1 MDFPT
6 RSSTPNRALAWAL
19 LSQSIW
25 LPLLAID
32 VHDRWQA
39 QMRVQREIAEASMR
53 RSPKVE
59 TPQIQRSGAVATTTG
74 KLKDTGLLLGS
85 ASRSPLNPSD
95 RTGVVSEA
103 GLAGFAPTEPSH
115 SLNAAP
121 TGNSP
126 IATTKAAG
134 PGEPELRREGSSLGL
149 STPAT
154 WPNPLLQTFN
164 RAELLGGSLGLSDLN
179 TAAMP
184 PLAMAERAR
193 WQRSGDPL
201 APLPGA
207 WREPMRRALHGLSTS
222 KGVATSVTA
231 ARVVHVPSLRVRQST
246 PVPLA
251 VQPDGSVDILTK
263 PDNPVVVDEIRQWSS
278 RQPTSGQAGVTA
290 AVVHLEPLPEAP
302 RESQPAPTQTST
314 AAPIQAPVAT
324 NSRPAAAQPAVA
336 PSPPPVAATPAPL
349 AAAPAP
355 VAAAPAPEAAA
366 PPPPAAAPSAS
377 SAIPPGSGTGASIP

>member
-1 MDFPT
+1 MDRNP

-25 LPLLAID
+25 LPLLALD

-39 QMRVQREIAEASMR
+39 QIRVQREIAEAASR
-53 RSPKVE
+53 RSPRGE
-59 TPQIQRSGAVATTTG
+59 IPQIQLPGGMTTAAS

-85 ASRSPLNPSD
+85 ATRSPLNDSD
-95 RTGVVSEA
+95 RTGIVSEA
-103 GLAGFAPTEPSH
+103 GLAGFASTGLSHRLNPGRTTPPLVTPT
-115 SLNAAP
+115 AA
-121 TGNSP
+121 S
-126 IATTKAAG
+126 G
-134 PGEPELRREGSSLGL
+134 PGEPQLRRGTSPLGL
-149 STPAT
+149 STTANS
-154 WPNPLLQTFN
+154 PNLLFQTFN

-179 TAAMP
+179 TPAMP

-201 APLPGA
+201 APLPGT
-207 WREPMRRALHGLSTS
+207 WREPMRRALHGLATS
-222 KGVATSVTA
+222 KGAANSVTA

-263 PDNPVVVDEIRQWSS
+263 PDNPAVVDEIRQWSS

-302 RESQPAPTQTST
+302 RDPQPAPIPTST
-314 AAPIQAPVAT
+314 AAPIQTPVST
-324 NSRPAAAQPAVA
+324 NSRPAAAEPTVA
-336 PSPPPVAATPAPL
+336 PSPPPVAA
-349 AAAPAP
+349 
-355 VAAAPAPEAAA
+355 APAPEVAA

-377 SAIPPGSGTGASIP
+377 SSLPPGSATGASIP

>member
-1 MDFPT
+1 MDRHP

-25 LPLLAID
+25 LPLLALD

-39 QMRVQREIAEASMR
+39 QIRVQREIAEAASR
-53 RSPKVE
+53 RSPRGE
-59 TPQIQRSGAVATTTG
+59 IPQIQLPGGVTTAAS

-85 ASRSPLNPSD
+85 ATRSPLNDSD
-95 RTGVVSEA
+95 RTGTVSEA
-103 GLAGFAPTEPSH
+103 GLASFASTGLSHRLNPGRTATPLVTPTTAS
-115 SLNAAP
+115 
-121 TGNSP
+121 
-126 IATTKAAG
+126 G
-134 PGEPELRREGSSLGL
+134 PGEPQLRRGTSPLGL
-149 STPAT
+149 AT
-154 WPNPLLQTFN
+154 TANSPNLLFQTFN

-179 TAAMP
+179 TPAMP

-201 APLPGA
+201 APLPGT
-207 WREPMRRALHGLSTS
+207 WREPMRRALHGLATS
-222 KGVATSVTA
+222 KGAATSVTA

-263 PDNPVVVDEIRQWSS
+263 PDNPAVVDEIRQWSS

-302 RESQPAPTQTST
+302 RDPQPAPIPTST
-314 AAPIQAPVAT
+314 AAPIQTPVAT
-324 NSRPAAAQPAVA
+324 NSRPAAAEPAVA
-336 PSPPPVAATPAPL
+336 PSPPPVAA
-349 AAAPAP
+349 
-355 VAAAPAPEAAA
+355 APAPEVAA

-377 SAIPPGSGTGASIP
+377 SSLPPGSATGASIP

>member
-1 MDFPT
+1 MDRHP

-25 LPLLAID
+25 LPLLALD

-39 QMRVQREIAEASMR
+39 QIRVQREIAEAASR
-53 RSPKVE
+53 RSPRE
-59 TPQIQRSGAVATTTG
+59 EIPQIQLPGGVTTAAS

-85 ASRSPLNPSD
+85 ATRSPLNDSD
-95 RTGVVSEA
+95 RTGMVSEA
-103 GLAGFAPTEPSH
+103 GLANFASTGLSHRLNPGRTATPLVTPT
-115 SLNAAP
+115 AA
-121 TGNSP
+121 S
-126 IATTKAAG
+126 G
-134 PGEPELRREGSSLGL
+134 PGEPQLRRGTSPLGL
-149 STPAT
+149 STTANS
-154 WPNPLLQTFN
+154 PNLLFQTFN

-179 TAAMP
+179 TPAMP

-201 APLPGA
+201 APLPGT
-207 WREPMRRALHGLSTS
+207 WREPMRRALHGLATS
-222 KGVATSVTA
+222 KGAATSVTA

-263 PDNPVVVDEIRQWSS
+263 PDNPAVVDEIRQWSS

-302 RESQPAPTQTST
+302 RDPQPAPIPTST
-314 AAPIQAPVAT
+314 AAPIQTPVAT
-324 NSRPAAAQPAVA
+324 NSRPAAAEPAVA
-336 PSPPPVAATPAPL
+336 PSTP
-349 AAAPAP
+349 P
-355 VAAAPAPEAAA
+355 VAAAPAPEVAA

-377 SAIPPGSGTGASIP
+377 SSLPPGSATGASIP

>member
-1 MDFPT
+1 MDFPP
-6 RSSTPNRALAWAL
+6 RSSAPNRALAWAL

-25 LPLLAID
+25 LPLLALD

-39 QMRVQREIAEASMR
+39 QIRVQRQIAEAAGR
-53 RSPKVE
+53 RSPQGE
-59 TPQIQRSGAVATTTG
+59 IPQIQRPGAATTTTG

-95 RTGVVSEA
+95 RTGMVSEA
-103 GLAGFAPTEPSH
+103 GLPGFALTGPSH
-115 SLNAAP
+115 SLNAAR
-121 TGNSP
+121 TGNP
-126 IATTKAAG
+126 PVATTSAAG
-134 PGEPELRREGSSLGL
+134 PGEPESRREASSLGL
-149 STPAT
+149 SSLET

-184 PLAMAERAR
+184 PLALAERAR
-193 WQRSGDPL
+193 WQSSGDPL

-207 WREPMRRALHGLSTS
+207 WREPMRRALQGLATS
-222 KGVATSVTA
+222 KGAATSVTA

-263 PDNPVVVDEIRQWSS
+263 PDNPAVVDEIRQWSS

-302 RESQPAPTQTST
+302 RDPQPAPIPTST
-314 AAPIQAPVAT
+314 AAPIQAPLAT
-324 NSRPAAAQPAVA
+324 NSRPAAAEPAVA
-336 PSPPPVAATPAPL
+336 PSPPPVAA
-349 AAAPAP
+349 
-355 VAAAPAPEAAA
+355 APAPEVAA
-366 PPPPAAAPSAS
+366 PPTPAAPPSAS

>member
-1 MDFPT
+1 MDRHP

-25 LPLLAID
+25 LPLLALD

-39 QMRVQREIAEASMR
+39 QIRVQREIAEAASR
-53 RSPKVE
+53 RSPRGE
-59 TPQIQRSGAVATTTG
+59 IPQIQLPGGVTTAAS

-85 ASRSPLNPSD
+85 ATRSPLNDSD
-95 RTGVVSEA
+95 RTGMVSEA
-103 GLAGFAPTEPSH
+103 GLASFASTGLSHKLNPGRTATPLVTPT
-115 SLNAAP
+115 AA
-121 TGNSP
+121 S
-126 IATTKAAG
+126 G
-134 PGEPELRREGSSLGL
+134 PGEPQLRRGTSPLGL
-149 STPAT
+149 STTANS
-154 WPNPLLQTFN
+154 PNLLFQTFN

-179 TAAMP
+179 TPAMP

-201 APLPGA
+201 APLPGT
-207 WREPMRRALHGLSTS
+207 WREPMRRALHGLATS
-222 KGVATSVTA
+222 KGAATSVTA

-263 PDNPVVVDEIRQWSS
+263 PDNPAVVDEIRQWSS

-302 RESQPAPTQTST
+302 RDPQPAPIPTST
-314 AAPIQAPVAT
+314 AAPIQTPVAT
-324 NSRPAAAQPAVA
+324 NSRPAAAEPSVA
-336 PSPPPVAATPAPL
+336 PSPPPVAA
-349 AAAPAP
+349 
-355 VAAAPAPEAAA
+355 APAPEVAA

-377 SAIPPGSGTGASIP
+377 SSLPPGSATGASTP

>member
-1 MDFPT
+1 MDRHP

-25 LPLLAID
+25 LPLLALD

-39 QMRVQREIAEASMR
+39 QIRVQREIAEAASR
-53 RSPKVE
+53 RSPRGE
-59 TPQIQRSGAVATTTG
+59 IPQIQLPGGVTTAAS

-85 ASRSPLNPSD
+85 ATRSPLNDSD
-95 RTGVVSEA
+95 RTGMVSEA
-103 GLAGFAPTEPSH
+103 GLASFASTGLSHRLNPGRTTTPLVTPT
-115 SLNAAP
+115 AA
-121 TGNSP
+121 S
-126 IATTKAAG
+126 G
-134 PGEPELRREGSSLGL
+134 PGEPQLRRGTSPLGL
-149 STPAT
+149 STSANS
-154 WPNPLLQTFN
+154 PNLLFQTFN

-179 TAAMP
+179 TPAMP

-201 APLPGA
+201 APLPGT
-207 WREPMRRALHGLSTS
+207 WREPMRRALHGLATS
-222 KGVATSVTA
+222 KGAATSVTA

-263 PDNPVVVDEIRQWSS
+263 PDNPAVVDEIRQWSS

-302 RESQPAPTQTST
+302 RDPQPAPIPTST
-314 AAPIQAPVAT
+314 AAPIQTPVAT
-324 NSRPAAAQPAVA
+324 NSRPAAAEPAVA
-336 PSPPPVAATPAPL
+336 PSPPPVAA
-349 AAAPAP
+349 
-355 VAAAPAPEAAA
+355 APAPEVAA

-377 SAIPPGSGTGASIP
+377 SSLPPGSATGASIP

>member
-1 MDFPT
+1 MDRNSRP
-6 RSSTPNRALAWAL
+6 SVPNRALAWAL

-25 LPLLAID
+25 LPLLALD

-39 QMRVQREIAEASMR
+39 QIRVQREIAEAASR
-53 RSPKVE
+53 RSPQAE
-59 TPQIQRSGAVATTTG
+59 IPQIQRPDAMTTATG

-95 RTGVVSEA
+95 RAGMVSEV
-103 GLAGFAPTEPSH
+103 GLAGFAPTGPSH
-115 SLNAAP
+115 TQNP
-121 TGNSP
+121 RR
-126 IATTKAAG
+126 TTNPPVTSTASG
-134 PGEPELRREGSSLGL
+134 PGEPELRRGNAPLGL
-149 STPAT
+149 STTAN

-164 RAELLGGSLGLSDLN
+164 KAELLGGTLGLSDLN
-179 TAAMP
+179 TPAMP

-263 PDNPVVVDEIRQWSS
+263 PDNPAVVDEIRQWSS

-302 RESQPAPTQTST
+302 REPQPAPTQTST
-314 AAPIQAPVAT
+314 AGPIQAPVAT
-324 NSRPAAAQPAVA
+324 NSRPAAAEPAVA
-336 PSPPPVAATPAPL
+336 PSPPPV

-355 VAAAPAPEAAA
+355 VAAAPAPEVTA
-366 PPPPAAAPSAS
+366 PPPTSAAAPSAS
-377 SAIPPGSGTGASIP
+377 SAVPPGSAAGASSP

>member
-1 MDFPT
+1 MDRHP

-25 LPLLAID
+25 LPLLALD

-39 QMRVQREIAEASMR
+39 QIRVQREIAEAASR
-53 RSPKVE
+53 RSPRGE
-59 TPQIQRSGAVATTTG
+59 IPQIQLPGGVTTAAS

-85 ASRSPLNPSD
+85 ATRSPLNDSD
-95 RTGVVSEA
+95 RTGMVSEA
-103 GLAGFAPTEPSH
+103 GLASFASTGLSHRLNPGRTATPLVTPT
-115 SLNAAP
+115 AA
-121 TGNSP
+121 S
-126 IATTKAAG
+126 G
-134 PGEPELRREGSSLGL
+134 PGEPQLRRGTSPLGL
-149 STPAT
+149 STSANS
-154 WPNPLLQTFN
+154 PNLLFQTFN
-164 RAELLGGSLGLSDLN
+164 RADLLGGSLGLSDLN
-179 TAAMP
+179 TPAMP

-201 APLPGA
+201 APLPGT
-207 WREPMRRALHGLSTS
+207 WREPMRRALHGLATS
-222 KGVATSVTA
+222 KGAATSVTA

-263 PDNPVVVDEIRQWSS
+263 PDNPAVVDEIRQWSS

-302 RESQPAPTQTST
+302 RDPQPAPIPTST
-314 AAPIQAPVAT
+314 AAPIQTPVAT
-324 NSRPAAAQPAVA
+324 NSRPAAAEPAVA
-336 PSPPPVAATPAPL
+336 PSPPPVAA
-349 AAAPAP
+349 
-355 VAAAPAPEAAA
+355 APAPEVAA

-377 SAIPPGSGTGASIP
+377 SSLPPGSATGASIP

>member
-1 MDFPT
+1 MDRHP

-25 LPLLAID
+25 LPLLALD

-39 QMRVQREIAEASMR
+39 QIRVQREIAEAASR
-53 RSPKVE
+53 RSPRGE
-59 TPQIQRSGAVATTTG
+59 IPQIQLPGGVTTAAS

-85 ASRSPLNPSD
+85 ATRSPLNDSD
-95 RTGVVSEA
+95 RTGMVSEA
-103 GLAGFAPTEPSH
+103 GLASFASTGLSHRLNPGRTATPLVTPT
-115 SLNAAP
+115 AA
-121 TGNSP
+121 S
-126 IATTKAAG
+126 G
-134 PGEPELRREGSSLGL
+134 PGEPQLRRGTSPLGL
-149 STPAT
+149 STTANS
-154 WPNPLLQTFN
+154 PNLLFQTFN

-179 TAAMP
+179 TPAMP

-201 APLPGA
+201 APLPGT
-207 WREPMRRALHGLSTS
+207 WREPMRRALHGLATS
-222 KGVATSVTA
+222 KGAATSVTA

-263 PDNPVVVDEIRQWSS
+263 PGNPAVVDEIRQWSS

-302 RESQPAPTQTST
+302 RDPQPAPIPTST
-314 AAPIQAPVAT
+314 AAPIQTPVAT
-324 NSRPAAAQPAVA
+324 NSQPAAAEPAVA
-336 PSPPPVAATPAPL
+336 PSPPPVAA
-349 AAAPAP
+349 
-355 VAAAPAPEAAA
+355 APAPEVAA

-377 SAIPPGSGTGASIP
+377 SSLPPGSATGASIP

>member
-1 MDFPT
+1 MDRHP

-25 LPLLAID
+25 LPLLALD

-39 QMRVQREIAEASMR
+39 QIRVQREIAEAASR
-53 RSPKVE
+53 RSPRGE
-59 TPQIQRSGAVATTTG
+59 IPQIQLPGGVTTAAS

-85 ASRSPLNPSD
+85 ATRSPLNDSD
-95 RTGVVSEA
+95 RTGMVSEA
-103 GLAGFAPTEPSH
+103 GLANFASTGLSHRLNPGRTATPHGPPT
-115 SLNAAP
+115 AA
-121 TGNSP
+121 S
-126 IATTKAAG
+126 G
-134 PGEPELRREGSSLGL
+134 PGEPQLRRGTSPLGL
-149 STPAT
+149 STTANS
-154 WPNPLLQTFN
+154 PNLLFQTFN

-179 TAAMP
+179 TPAMP

-201 APLPGA
+201 APLPGT
-207 WREPMRRALHGLSTS
+207 WREPMRRALHGLATS
-222 KGVATSVTA
+222 KGAATSVTA

-263 PDNPVVVDEIRQWSS
+263 PDNPAVVDEIRQWSS

-302 RESQPAPTQTST
+302 RDPQPAPIPTST
-314 AAPIQAPVAT
+314 AAPIQTPVAT
-324 NSRPAAAQPAVA
+324 NSRPAAAEPAVA
-336 PSPPPVAATPAPL
+336 PSPPPVAA
-349 AAAPAP
+349 
-355 VAAAPAPEAAA
+355 APAPEVAA

-377 SAIPPGSGTGASIP
+377 SSLPPGSATGASIP

>member
-1 MDFPT
+1 MDRHP

-25 LPLLAID
+25 LPLLALD

-39 QMRVQREIAEASMR
+39 QIRVQREIAEAASR
-53 RSPKVE
+53 RSPRGE
-59 TPQIQRSGAVATTTG
+59 IPQIQLPGGVTTAAS

-85 ASRSPLNPSD
+85 ATRSPLNDSD
-95 RTGVVSEA
+95 RTGMVSEA
-103 GLAGFAPTEPSH
+103 GLASFASTGLSHRLNPGRTATPLVTPT
-115 SLNAAP
+115 AA
-121 TGNSP
+121 S
-126 IATTKAAG
+126 G
-134 PGEPELRREGSSLGL
+134 PGEPQLRRGTSPLGL
-149 STPAT
+149 STTANS
-154 WPNPLLQTFN
+154 PNLLFQTFN

-179 TAAMP
+179 TPAMP

-201 APLPGA
+201 APLPGT
-207 WREPMRRALHGLSTS
+207 WREPMRRALHGLTTS
-222 KGVATSVTA
+222 KGAATSVTA

-263 PDNPVVVDEIRQWSS
+263 PDNPAVVDEIRQWSS

-302 RESQPAPTQTST
+302 RDPQPAPIPTST
-314 AAPIQAPVAT
+314 AAPIQTPVAT
-324 NSRPAAAQPAVA
+324 NSRPAAAEPAVA
-336 PSPPPVAATPAPL
+336 PSPPPVAA
-349 AAAPAP
+349 
-355 VAAAPAPEAAA
+355 APAPEVAA

-377 SAIPPGSGTGASIP
+377 SSLPPGSATGASIP

>member
-1 MDFPT
+1 MDRHP

-25 LPLLAID
+25 LPLLALD

-39 QMRVQREIAEASMR
+39 QIRVQREIAEAASR
-53 RSPKVE
+53 RSPRGE
-59 TPQIQRSGAVATTTG
+59 IPQIQLPGGVTTAAS

-85 ASRSPLNPSD
+85 ATRSPLNDSD
-95 RTGVVSEA
+95 RTGMVSEA
-103 GLAGFAPTEPSH
+103 GLASFASTGLSHRLNPGRTATPLVTPT
-115 SLNAAP
+115 AA
-121 TGNSP
+121 S
-126 IATTKAAG
+126 G
-134 PGEPELRREGSSLGL
+134 PGEPQLRRGTSPLGL
-149 STPAT
+149 STSANS
-154 WPNPLLQTFN
+154 PNLLFQTFN

-179 TAAMP
+179 TPAMP

-201 APLPGA
+201 APLPGT
-207 WREPMRRALHGLSTS
+207 WREPMRRALHGLATS
-222 KGVATSVTA
+222 KGAATSVTA

-263 PDNPVVVDEIRQWSS
+263 PDNPAVVDEIRQWSS

-302 RESQPAPTQTST
+302 RDPQPAPIPTST
-314 AAPIQAPVAT
+314 AAPIQTPVAT
-324 NSRPAAAQPAVA
+324 NSRPAAAEPSVA
-336 PSPPPVAATPAPL
+336 PSPPPVAA
-349 AAAPAP
+349 
-355 VAAAPAPEAAA
+355 APAPEVAA

-377 SAIPPGSGTGASIP
+377 SSLPPGSATGASIP

>member
-1 MDFPT
+1 MNRHS
-6 RSSTPNRALAWAL
+6 RSPAPNHALAWAL

-25 LPLLAID
+25 LPLLALD

-39 QMRVQREIAEASMR
+39 QIRVQREIAEAAIR
-53 RSPKVE
+53 RSPRGDI
-59 TPQIQRSGAVATTTG
+59 PRNQPPVAARTATD

-95 RTGVVSEA
+95 RTGMVSES
-103 GLAGFAPTEPSH
+103 GLAGFSPTDPSNTPNPGR
-115 SLNAAP
+115 SANPTVASSAAS
-121 TGNSP
+121 GS
-126 IATTKAAG
+126 
-134 PGEPELRREGSSLGL
+134 GEPESRRGGSPLGL
-149 STPAT
+149 SPTAN

-207 WREPMRRALHGLSTS
+207 WREPMRRALHGLAAS
-222 KGVATSVTA
+222 KGVTASVTA

-251 VQPDGSVDILTK
+251 VQPDGSVDILTR
-263 PDNPVVVDEIRQWSS
+263 PDNPAVVEEIRQWSS
-278 RQPTSGQAGVTA
+278 RQSSSGQAGVTA

-302 RESQPAPTQTST
+302 KDPQPPISRTTT
-314 AAPIQAPVAT
+314 AAPVTAPVAMS
-324 NSRPAAAQPAVA
+324 SRPAAAEPSVA
-336 PSPPPVAATPAPL
+336 PSPPPVAA
-349 AAAPAP
+349 AAAP
-355 VAAAPAPEAAA
+355 EMSA
-366 PPPPAAAPSAS
+366 PPPPTAPTMPAAAPSAS
-377 SAIPPGSGTGASIP
+377 SAVPPGSGATGASIP

>member
-1 MDFPT
+1 MDRHP

-25 LPLLAID
+25 LPLLALD

-39 QMRVQREIAEASMR
+39 QIRVQREIAEAASR
-53 RSPKVE
+53 RSPRGE
-59 TPQIQRSGAVATTTG
+59 IPQIQLPGGVTTAAS

-85 ASRSPLNPSD
+85 ATRSPLNDSD
-95 RTGVVSEA
+95 RTGMVSEA
-103 GLAGFAPTEPSH
+103 GLASFASTGLSHRLNPGRTATPLVTPT
-115 SLNAAP
+115 AA
-121 TGNSP
+121 S
-126 IATTKAAG
+126 G
-134 PGEPELRREGSSLGL
+134 PGEPQLRRGTSPLGL
-149 STPAT
+149 STTANS
-154 WPNPLLQTFN
+154 PNLLFQTFN

-179 TAAMP
+179 TPAMP

-201 APLPGA
+201 APLPGT
-207 WREPMRRALHGLSTS
+207 WREPMRRALHGLATS
-222 KGVATSVTA
+222 KGAATSVTA

-263 PDNPVVVDEIRQWSS
+263 PDNPAVVDEIRQWSS

-302 RESQPAPTQTST
+302 RDPQPAPIPTST
-314 AAPIQAPVAT
+314 AAPIQTPVAT
-324 NSRPAAAQPAVA
+324 NSQPAAAEPAVA
-336 PSPPPVAATPAPL
+336 PSPPPVAA
-349 AAAPAP
+349 
-355 VAAAPAPEAAA
+355 APAPEVAA

-377 SAIPPGSGTGASIP
+377 SSLPPGSATGASIP